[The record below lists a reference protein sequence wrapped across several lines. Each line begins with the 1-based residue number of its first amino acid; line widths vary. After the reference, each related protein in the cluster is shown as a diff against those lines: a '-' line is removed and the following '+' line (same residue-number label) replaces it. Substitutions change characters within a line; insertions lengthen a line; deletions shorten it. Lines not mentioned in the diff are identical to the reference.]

1 MPLTWLR
8 AGMKVRQAG
17 QPFPFLCQRKRWEG
31 TQQQTIIHSFT
42 YSFLHSCIPSLMHS
56 FTAPPTPQLLIH
68 RFLCSH
74 THSVTR
80 LSIHPFIY
88 SLFTKHLLCPG
99 ALARAPGGGPAS
111 IMGTE
116 YHLGYLEVCVSN
128 MCSCNPP
135 RSCNCPKFTVRS
147 RPNRALDP
155 SDPLLVTTPSG
166 TLMHL

>member
-1 MPLTWLR
+1 MRTYATQWWSLVCSWMQL
-8 AGMKVRQAG
+8 AGR
-17 QPFPFLCQRKRWEG
+17 PFG
-31 TQQQTIIHSFT
+31 FT
-42 YSFLHSCIPSLMHS
+42 
-56 FTAPPTPQLLIH
+56 
-68 RFLCSH
+68 
-74 THSVTR
+74 
-80 LSIHPFIY
+80 
-88 SLFTKHLLCPG
+88 FTKHLLCPG

-166 TLMHL
+166 TLMHLWLVSFWPHLDQLLLWGPGQEESLGEQWGAPGKVSRLQSHWSNQMPAEKKVDQAFS